1 MKLYNKGNKFGD
13 AVAIYFDLEYSDISL
28 YSLTIIDAYRT
39 PSAKIITEEELESFL
54 KNW

>member
-1 MKLYNKGNKFGD
+1 MKIERKEGKFRD
-13 AVAIYFDLEYSDISL
+13 AVVIYFDLEYSDISL

-54 KNW
+54 KDW